1 MVLFLRGR
9 CESNMNNLPTRKNLM
24 RVLLRDAS
32 TGLYFQ
38 EPEHWTGEPQKARS
52 FKHSADAMNLARQ
65 KQVHQAEVILSF
77 EESAYRVALPLP

>member
-1 MVLFLRGR
+1 
-9 CESNMNNLPTRKNLM
+9 M
-24 RVLLRDAS
+24 RVLLRDTS

-38 EPEHWTGEPQKARS
+38 EPEQWTGETDKARS

-65 KQVHQAEVILSF
+65 QQLRQAEVILSF